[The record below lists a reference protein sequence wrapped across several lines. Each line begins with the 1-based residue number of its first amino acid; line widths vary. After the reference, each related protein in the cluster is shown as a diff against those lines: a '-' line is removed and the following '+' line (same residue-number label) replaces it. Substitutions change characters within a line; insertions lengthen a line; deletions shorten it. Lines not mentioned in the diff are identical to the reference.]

1 MKITVTAEI
10 RNIFQ
15 DDSKLKA
22 VASLVIDEC
31 FVVKNVRVI
40 EGKNGLFISMPSR
53 RNADGKYS
61 DICFPIVSE
70 VREQIEKI
78 VLDAYQEAL
87 ARSDKD
93 GGVSEGGAS

>member
-1 MKITVTAEI
+1 MKITITAEI
-10 RNIFQ
+10 RSVFQ

-22 VASLVIDEC
+22 VSSLVIDEC

-40 EGKNGLFISMPSR
+40 EGKNGLFVSMPSR

-78 VLDAYQEAL
+78 VLDAYLEAL
-87 ARSDKD
+87 ARGNQGSAAED
-93 GGVSEGGAS
+93 GTS

>member
-1 MKITVTAEI
+1 MKITITAEI
-10 RNIFQ
+10 RNVFQ

-22 VASLVIDEC
+22 VSSLVIDDC
-31 FVVKNVRVI
+31 FVVKNVRVV
-40 EGKNGLFISMPSR
+40 EGKNGLFVSMPSR

-78 VLDAYQEAL
+78 VLEAYQEAL
-87 ARSDKD
+87 AKSGED
-93 GGVSEGGAS
+93 GDASEGGAS

>member
-40 EGKNGLFISMPSR
+40 EGKNGLFVSMPSR

-78 VLDAYQEAL
+78 VLEAYQEAL
-87 ARSDKD
+87 AKSDED
-93 GGVSEGGAS
+93 GGASEGGAS

>member
-1 MKITVTAEI
+1 MKITITAEI

-22 VASLVIDEC
+22 VASLVIDDC

-40 EGKNGLFISMPSR
+40 EGKNGLFVSMPSR
-53 RNADGKYS
+53 KNADGKYS

-78 VLDAYQEAL
+78 VLDAYQEAF
-87 ARSDKD
+87 ARSDK
-93 GGVSEGGAS
+93 EGGAS